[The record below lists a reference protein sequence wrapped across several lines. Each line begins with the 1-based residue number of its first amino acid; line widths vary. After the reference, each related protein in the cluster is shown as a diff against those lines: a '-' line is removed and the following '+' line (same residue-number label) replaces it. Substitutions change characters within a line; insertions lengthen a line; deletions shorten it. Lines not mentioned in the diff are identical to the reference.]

1 MDDAFVLLA
10 AWRRT
15 NPSLSVSD
23 RLGHTYAE
31 AAVSISITSIT
42 NFISFIIG
50 TITPFPS
57 VRIFCTYTAVA
68 VLFTYVWHITFFGGC
83 MAFFG
88 HAEKKNL
95 HGLTCVPVMPKS
107 KAVRERKSWLFVI
120 MCTGGRDPADPDN
133 PVDNQEHSVMV
144 FFRDVVAE
152 ALNKPLI
159 KLLVIFI
166 FLIYLVIGIYGC
178 TQVREGLDRRKL
190 SRDDSYSVKYYDYE
204 DRFFREY
211 PYRIQVVIN
220 QTLNYAD
227 PAVQE
232 KVDKILSRFESSQ
245 YVAESF
251 LTESWLRSYLQ
262 FIKQEDSF
270 LFLQSLNLTNQD
282 DFYAGLRSIFLHL
295 PMTESFRND
304 VVFSEDGTEIIA
316 SRFVIQT
323 KNIKDANMEKEM
335 LITLR
340 SIADEFK
347 SDHVSIFNHLFIFF
361 DQFILVREISLQTIT
376 VAAVVMMAISLFF
389 IPSPSCAIWVAFSI
403 VSIEIGV
410 IGYMTHWGVNLDSI
424 SMINLIMC
432 IGFSVDF
439 SAHISY
445 AFISCEES
453 SSKERVKSALYSL
466 GLPIFQ
472 GSISTILGIVAL
484 AFAPS
489 YVFLTFFKTVFLVML
504 FGATH
509 GVLLLPVL
517 LSLTDGCFRS
527 NKSNNSELDVP
538 ISKAAA
544 GKGSR
549 KSHLHPNHR
558 PNHSLHDHQHHH
570 HHRLPLDHQGFDN
583 HAYDVFALTAA
594 NTKKNGQV
602 LHSIVPTNSIQQQL
616 NSSNNY
622 PFEEPSQQKSHNSP
636 SSHSPST
643 ANQSYHVN
651 GKLHSSYHHHLQGL
665 IRSSS
670 QCPNAPTFSSFSSRS
685 PYVFP
690 EKQSLMMTPMSPSG
704 DLLQEA
710 RENNTHSIFIPRVT
724 LLEPQASPSSSSSD
738 SPPSSFSSAQLHPN
752 DNRSTSH
759 NLKNHRSSLKSS
771 YSSNWARADGDSG
784 QGSKSTTSSD
794 GELCQKDMGL
804 GTSGEE
810 TIYSEGSNKSLDPN
824 KESKN
829 TIVVTTSFVD
839 KKPTADTRKRSVKKQ
854 SGGKEVVVTQPVRKK
869 RHHS

>member
-15 NPSLSVSD
+15 NPSLSVPD

-88 HAEKKNL
+88 IAEKNNL

-107 KAVRERKSWLFVI
+107 KARREKKSWLFII
-120 MCTGGRDPADPDN
+120 MCTGGRDPVDPDN
-133 PVDNQEHSVMV
+133 PIDNQEHSMMI
-144 FFRDVVAE
+144 FFRDVVADG
-152 ALNKPLI
+152 LNKPLI
-159 KLLVIFI
+159 KVLVIFS
-166 FLIYLVIGIYGC
+166 FLIYLLIGIYGC

-227 PAVQE
+227 PSAQA
-232 KVDKILSRFESSQ
+232 KVENILSKFESSP

-282 DFYAGLRSIFLHL
+282 DFYTGLRSIFLHL

-304 VVFSEDGTEIIA
+304 VVFNEDGSEIIA

-335 LITLR
+335 LINLR

-347 SDHVSIFNHLFIFF
+347 SDNVSIFNHLFIFF

-410 IGYMTHWGVNLDSI
+410 VGYMTHWGVNLDSI

-538 ISKAAA
+538 ISKAG
-544 GKGSR
+544 GKGSQR
-549 KSHLHPNHR
+549 KAHLHPNHR
-558 PNHSLHDHQHHH
+558 PNHSLHDHRHQHYRHH
-570 HHRLPLDHQGFDN
+570 LDHQGFDN
-583 HAYDVFALTAA
+583 HAYNIFALTAA

-602 LHSIVPTNSIQQQL
+602 LHSTVPTSQQSLSCPFQQPL
-616 NSSNNY
+616 SQQRSHIKDNCFLSSN
-622 PFEEPSQQKSHNSP
+622 
-636 SSHSPST
+636 

-651 GKLHSSYHHHLQGL
+651 SKLHSSYHHHLQDL
-665 IRSSS
+665 LRSSS
-670 QCPNAPTFSSFSSRS
+670 QCPNAPTFSQRS
-685 PYVFP
+685 PYNAVDN
-690 EKQSLMMTPMSPSG
+690 KAG
-704 DLLQEA
+704 DLVIQDP
-710 RENNTHSIFIPRVT
+710 RSHSIYIPRVS
-724 LLEPQASPSSSSSD
+724 LLESPCSSSSD
-738 SPPSSFSSAQLHPN
+738 SPPDSFSSGQLNQMPHQ
-752 DNRSTSH
+752 
-759 NLKNHRSSLKSS
+759 LKDLRSSLKSS
-771 YSSNWARADGDSG
+771 YSSNWARRADGDSG
-784 QGSKSTTSSD
+784 QGSKSSTSSD
-794 GELCQKDMGL
+794 GEICQKDMGL

-810 TIYSEGSNKSLDPN
+810 TVYSEGSNKSLDPN
-824 KESKN
+824 KDCKKGTS
-829 TIVVTTSFVD
+829 TAIVMTSFVD
-839 KKPTADTRKRSVKKQ
+839 KNPEAKKRSNIRKQ
-854 SGGKEVVVTQPVRKK
+854 CGSKETVVVTQQPLRK
-869 RHHS
+869 RRQHS

>member
-15 NPSLSVSD
+15 NPSLSVPD

-68 VLFTYVWHITFFGGC
+68 VLFTYIWHITFFGGC

-88 HAEKKNL
+88 FAEKRNL

-107 KAVRERKSWLFVI
+107 KAIRERKSWLFMI

-133 PVDNQEHSVMV
+133 PIDNKEHSMMI
-144 FFRDVVAE
+144 FFRDVLAE
-152 ALNKPLI
+152 GLNKPMI
-159 KLLVIFI
+159 KVLVIFV
-166 FLIYLVIGIYGC
+166 FLIYLIIGVYGC

-227 PAVQE
+227 PLVQD
-232 KVDKILSRFESSQ
+232 KVEKILSTFESSP

-282 DFYAGLRSIFLHL
+282 DFYTGLRSIFLHL
-295 PMTESFRND
+295 PMTESFKND
-304 VVFSEDGTEIIA
+304 VVFSEDGSEIIA

-335 LITLR
+335 LINLR

-347 SDHVSIFNHLFIFF
+347 SDNVSIFNHLFIFF

-445 AFISCEES
+445 AFISCEET
-453 SSKERVKSALYSL
+453 SSKERVRSALYSL

-517 LSLTDGCFRS
+517 LSLTDGCFRN

-538 ISKAAA
+538 ISKD
-544 GKGSR
+544 GGRRKGLSGR
-549 KSHLHPNHR
+549 NKSHLHPNHR
-558 PNHSLHDHQHHH
+558 PNHH
-570 HHRLPLDHQGFDN
+570 HHRHPLSHDYHLHHENLAFDPN
-583 HAYDVFALTAA
+583 DPHAYNVFALTAA

-602 LHSIVPTNSIQQQL
+602 LHSVV
-616 NSSNNY
+616 
-622 PFEEPSQQKSHNSP
+622 P
-636 SSHSPST
+636 SSLPLSQEPFMERSHSSFHSPPSSSA

-651 GKLHSSYHHHLQGL
+651 SKLHSSYHHHLQSL

-670 QCPNAPTFSSFSSRS
+670 QCPNAPSYTIPLSST
-685 PYVFP
+685 PYLFP
-690 EKQSLMMTPMSPSG
+690 VDNKMPLCDFPSG
-704 DLLQEA
+704 G
-710 RENNTHSIFIPRVT
+710 SPIYIPRVS
-724 LLEPQASPSSSSSD
+724 LLEPSTESTPCSSSSN

-752 DNRSTSH
+752 TSQQQGYHKRSQH
-759 NLKNHRSSLKSS
+759 PSLKSS
-771 YSSNWARADGDSG
+771 YSSNWISADGDSG
-784 QGSKSTTSSD
+784 QGSKSSTSSE

-810 TIYSEGSNKSLDPN
+810 TLYSDGSSKSLEPDKQQLTPAPN
-824 KESKN
+824 A
-829 TIVVTTSFVD
+829 TPTTVPAQTTVNN
-839 KKPTADTRKRSVKKQ
+839 KKVIGDVKDRKRS
-854 SGGKEVVVTQPVRKK
+854 GKSQGSKDPPASSQPVRKR